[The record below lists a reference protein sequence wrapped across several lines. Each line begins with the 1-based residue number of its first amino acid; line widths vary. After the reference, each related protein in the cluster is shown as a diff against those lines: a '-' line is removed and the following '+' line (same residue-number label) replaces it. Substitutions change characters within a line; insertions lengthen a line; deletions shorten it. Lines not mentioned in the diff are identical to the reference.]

1 MLSVLSNKAMRMLRV
16 YDVAG
21 RLMAEQQMS
30 VFHHQATFQLPAGLY
45 LVEATFADNAQQRI
59 KALLK

>member
-1 MLSVLSNKAMRMLRV
+1 
-16 YDVAG
+16 
-21 RLMAEQQMS
+21 
-30 VFHHQATFQLPAGLY
+30 VFHHQVTFQLPAGLY